1 MSEVSVKR
9 LTDLKDTVKIWQSVS
24 TLEIG
29 ALELQCGRS

>member
-9 LTDLKDTVKIWQSVS
+9 LTDLKDTVKIWQSVR
-24 TLEIG
+24 TLQID